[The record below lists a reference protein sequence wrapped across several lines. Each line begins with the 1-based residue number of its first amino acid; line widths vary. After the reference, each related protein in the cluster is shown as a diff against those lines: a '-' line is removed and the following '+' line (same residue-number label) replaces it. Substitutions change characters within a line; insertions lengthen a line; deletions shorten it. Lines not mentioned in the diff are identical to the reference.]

1 MMMVPKL
8 LIHLV
13 VNIFTNFKAMTL
25 DIKDA
30 FLMAPQPADE
40 VAFVRVDGRIFRL
53 LRCLPGQRTAASQ
66 WFQLFARACTDFGMS
81 QDAMQPT
88 LMMMPGQLYLTV
100 HVDDVFMVGTEEK
113 LQQFVN
119 YLKKEKEWSVEEKGS
134 FPPQAHF
141 PLFEETI

>member
-8 LIHLV
+8 LIHLIGNV
-13 VNIFTNFKAMTL
+13 FTIFKAMAL

-66 WFQLFARACTDFGMS
+66 WFQLFA
-81 QDAMQPT
+81 
-88 LMMMPGQLYLTV
+88 
-100 HVDDVFMVGTEEK
+100 
-113 LQQFVN
+113 
-119 YLKKEKEWSVEEKGS
+119 
-134 FPPQAHF
+134 
-141 PLFEETI
+141 